1 MFTGLVQEI
10 GKIVS
15 SESLHGDR
23 RLQVSAPM
31 FARQVPGESISV
43 SGVCLTVTPAPAEAE
58 ATQAGPACAIFDVS
72 VETLSATTLGD
83 LVPGSEVNLERALT
97 PDSRLGGHLVSG
109 HVDGVGEVAGVES
122 AARSTVVRFTVP
134 QELSGYIARKGS
146 ICVEG
151 VSLTVNNVY
160 DDGFDVNLVP
170 HTLQITTLHN
180 LRESVRVNLEVDLIA
195 RYVERLVL
203 HNDEVARRLRG
214 DD

>member
-10 GKIVS
+10 GEIVS
-15 SESLHGDR
+15 SETLQGDR
-23 RLQVSAPM
+23 RLRVSAPM
-31 FARQVPGESISV
+31 FAGQVPGESISV
-43 SGVCLTVTPAPAEAE
+43 SGVCLTVTPALADGA
-58 ATQAGPACAIFDVS
+58 ASQAGHPCAAFDVS

-109 HVDGVGEVAGVES
+109 HVDGIGEVASVES

-134 QELSGYIARKGS
+134 QSLLGYIARKGS

-180 LRESVRVNLEVDLIA
+180 LRAATRVNLEVDLIA

-203 HNDEVARRLRG
+203 HNDEVAQRLRG
-214 DD
+214 N